1 MLCEGLGSIEPSLLH
16 RSKDKKLL
24 LSTKVAIQRSLS
36 MQWVVATAAFL
47 ASAVEFVEAF
57 TIVLVVGVT
66 VNWRSALLGALAA
79 AATLALLVATL
90 GTALVQWVPLDVLRT
105 VIGTVLLLF
114 GLKWLKNA
122 IMRYAGLK
130 ARHDEQAIYEETR
143 AELRA
148 RGEVEASSSH
158 FDLFGF
164 LLSYK
169 SVLLEGLEVAFIVIT
184 FGVSAATSTV
194 SRSSG
199 IASASLGALLAGIL
213 VILVGALA
221 RVPLSNVPENTLKF
235 VVGIMLTTFGTF
247 WTGEGFGVEWPL
259 ADAFLLILS
268 AIYLG
273 AAFSLIVWLKRVKK
287 QQRAMQIENQSAPT
301 IAPTKE
307 VIP

>member
-1 MLCEGLGSIEPSLLH
+1 
-16 RSKDKKLL
+16 
-24 LSTKVAIQRSLS
+24 
-36 MQWVVATAAFL
+36 MQWVVATAAFF

-90 GTALVQWVPLDVLRT
+90 GTALVQWVPLDVFRT
-105 VIGTVLLLF
+105 VIGTLLLLF

-130 ARHDEQAIYEETR
+130 AIHDEQAIYEETR
-143 AELRA
+143 AQLRA
-148 RGEVEASSSH
+148 RGGADVSSPR

-184 FGVSAATSTV
+184 FGVSAATSAA

-199 IASASLGALLAGIL
+199 ITSAALGALAAGLL
-213 VILVGALA
+213 VILVGALV
-221 RVPLSNVPENTLKF
+221 RVPLAKVPENTLKF

-247 WTGEGFGVEWPL
+247 WLAEGFNYEWPL
-259 ADAFLLILS
+259 SDAFLLVLV
-268 AIYLG
+268 AVYLG
-273 AAFSLIVWLKRVKK
+273 ASFLLIAWLKRMKK
-287 QQRAMQIENQSAPT
+287 QQREQAAENQSVPAT
-301 IAPTKE
+301 VQKQE
-307 VIP
+307 VNP

>member
-1 MLCEGLGSIEPSLLH
+1 
-16 RSKDKKLL
+16 
-24 LSTKVAIQRSLS
+24 
-36 MQWVVATAAFL
+36 MQWVVATASFF

-79 AATLALLVATL
+79 AATLGV
-90 GTALVQWVPLDVLRT
+90 ALVQWVPIDALRL
-105 VIGTVLLLF
+105 VIGILLLLF

-122 IMRYAGLK
+122 ILRYSGLN
-130 ARHDEQAIYEETR
+130 ACHDEEAIYEQNR

-148 RGEVEASSSH
+148 RGAIDASSSR
-158 FDLFGF
+158 FNLFGF

-184 FGVSAATSTV
+184 FGVSAETSTV

-199 IASASLGALLAGIL
+199 IASAALGALLAGLL
-213 VILVGALA
+213 VILVGAFS
-221 RVPLSNVPENTLKF
+221 RVPLSKVPENTLKF
-235 VVGIMLTTFGTF
+235 IVGIMLTTFGTF

-259 ADAFLLILS
+259 SDAFLLILA

-273 AAFSLIVWLKRVKK
+273 AAFSLVVWLKRVKK
-287 QQRAMQIENQSAPT
+287 HQRYLAIENQPAPT
-301 IAPTKE
+301 TAATKE
-307 VIP
+307 VLP

>member
-1 MLCEGLGSIEPSLLH
+1 
-16 RSKDKKLL
+16 
-24 LSTKVAIQRSLS
+24 
-36 MQWVVATAAFL
+36 MQWVVATASFL

-57 TIVLVVGVT
+57 TIVLVIGVT

-90 GTALVQWVPLDVLRT
+90 GTALVQWVPIDVLRL
-105 VIGTVLLLF
+105 VIGILLLLF

-122 IMRYAGLK
+122 ILRYAGLK
-130 ARHDEQAIYEETR
+130 ARHDEEAIYEQTR
-143 AELRA
+143 TELRA
-148 RGEVEASSSH
+148 RGETDASSSR

-199 IASASLGALLAGIL
+199 IASSAFGALLAGLL
-213 VILVGALA
+213 VILVGALV
-221 RVPLSNVPENTLKF
+221 RVPLAKVPENTLKY

-247 WTGEGFGVEWPL
+247 WTGEAFSVSWPL
-259 ADAFLLILS
+259 SDVFLLILATIYLCAAFLLI
-268 AIYLG
+268 A
-273 AAFSLIVWLKRVKK
+273 WLKRVK
-287 QQRAMQIENQSAPT
+287 AGAIANQPVPASAQTQEMKPSST
-301 IAPTKE
+301 QTQE
-307 VIP
+307 VKP

>member
-1 MLCEGLGSIEPSLLH
+1 
-16 RSKDKKLL
+16 
-24 LSTKVAIQRSLS
+24 
-36 MQWVVATAAFL
+36 
-47 ASAVEFVEAF
+47 VEAF

-90 GTALVQWVPLDVLRT
+90 GVALVQWVPIDALRL
-105 VIGTVLLLF
+105 VIGVLLLLF

-130 ARHDEQAIYEETR
+130 ATHDEQAIYEETR

-148 RGEVEASSSH
+148 RGEVDASSSR

-184 FGVSAATSTV
+184 FGVSAATSAA

-199 IASASLGALLAGIL
+199 IASAALGALVAGLL
-213 VILVGALA
+213 VILVGALV
-221 RVPLSNVPENTLKF
+221 RVPLKNVPENTLKF
-235 VVGIMLTTFGTF
+235 IVGIMLTTFGTF
-247 WTGEGFGVEWPL
+247 WTGEGFGVGWPL
-259 ADAFLLILS
+259 EDVFLLILA

-273 AAFSLIVWLKRVKK
+273 AAFLLIAWLKRVKK
-287 QQRAMQIENQSAPT
+287 QQRARTMENQAASTTAQT
-301 IAPTKE
+301 QE
-307 VIP
+307 VIR

>member
-1 MLCEGLGSIEPSLLH
+1 MKRP
-16 RSKDKKLL
+16 
-24 LSTKVAIQRSLS
+24 
-36 MQWVVATAAFL
+36 F
-47 ASAVEFVEAF
+47 
-57 TIVLVVGVT
+57 
-66 VNWRSALLGALAA
+66 
-79 AATLALLVATL
+79 
-90 GTALVQWVPLDVLRT
+90 
-105 VIGTVLLLF
+105 
-114 GLKWLKNA
+114 
-122 IMRYAGLK
+122 Y
-130 ARHDEQAIYEETR
+130 EQNR

-148 RGEVEASSSH
+148 RGAIDASSSR

-184 FGVSAATSTV
+184 FEVSAATSTV

-199 IASASLGALLAGIL
+199 IASAALGALLAGIL
-213 VILVGALA
+213 VILAGALA

-259 ADAFLLILS
+259 ADVFLLILA

-287 QQRAMQIENQSAPT
+287 QQRSLEIENQSAPT

-307 VIP
+307 AIP

>member
-1 MLCEGLGSIEPSLLH
+1 
-16 RSKDKKLL
+16 
-24 LSTKVAIQRSLS
+24 
-36 MQWVVATAAFL
+36 MQWVVATAAFF

-105 VIGTVLLLF
+105 VIGTLLLLF

-130 ARHDEQAIYEETR
+130 AIHDEQAVYEETR
-143 AELRA
+143 AQLRT
-148 RGEVEASSSH
+148 RGGADASSSR

-184 FGVSAATSTV
+184 FGLSAATSAV

-199 IASASLGALLAGIL
+199 IASAALGALAAGLL
-213 VILVGALA
+213 VILVGALV
-221 RVPLSNVPENTLKF
+221 RVPLANVPENTLKF
-235 VVGIMLTTFGTF
+235 IVGIMLTTFGTF
-247 WTGEGFGVEWPL
+247 WLGEGFGVEWPL
-259 ADAFLLILS
+259 SDVFLLVLA

-273 AAFSLIVWLKRVKK
+273 AAFSLIVWLKQVKK
-287 QQRAMQIENQSAPT
+287 QQRAQATIENQSTPT
-301 IAPTKE
+301 TVQKQE
-307 VIP
+307 VNS

>member
-1 MLCEGLGSIEPSLLH
+1 
-16 RSKDKKLL
+16 
-24 LSTKVAIQRSLS
+24 
-36 MQWVVATAAFL
+36 MQWVVATASFL

-90 GTALVQWVPLDVLRT
+90 GTALVQWVPIDALRI
-105 VIGTVLLLF
+105 VIGTLLLLF

-148 RGEVEASSSH
+148 RGEVEASSPR

-184 FGVSAATSTV
+184 FGLSAASSTV

-199 IASASLGALLAGIL
+199 IASAALGALAAGVL
-213 VILVGALA
+213 VILVGAFV
-221 RVPLSNVPENTLKF
+221 RVPLARVPENTLKF
-235 VVGIMLTTFGTF
+235 IVGIMLTTFGTF
-247 WTGEGFGVEWPL
+247 WLAEGFNYQWPL
-259 ADAFLLILS
+259 SDAFLLILL

-273 AAFSLIVWLKRVKK
+273 ASFLLVSWLKQVKK
-287 QQRAMQIENQSAPT
+287 QEQTQAMENQPAPAT
-301 IAPTKE
+301 IQSKE
-307 VIP
+307 VTQ